1 MLADKDLHHVPKFA
15 QQKAKAA
22 AKQLEKLE
30 SEAKQKV
37 REEDPSALSVS
48 ISEASEILQDARTSL
63 GLLKDLLHTA
73 RKHTG

>member
-1 MLADKDLHHVPKFA
+1 M
-15 QQKAKAA
+15 
-22 AKQLEKLE
+22 E

-48 ISEASEILQDARTSL
+48 ISEASEISQDARTSL